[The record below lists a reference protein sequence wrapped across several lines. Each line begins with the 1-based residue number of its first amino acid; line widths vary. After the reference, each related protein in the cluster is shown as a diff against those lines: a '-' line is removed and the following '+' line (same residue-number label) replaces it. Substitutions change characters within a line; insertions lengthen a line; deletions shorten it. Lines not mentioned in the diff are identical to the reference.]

1 MQVSFILFIS
11 YLSLNILRFIY
22 LFFFITNLCY
32 IISGSRTLIHHHI
45 LTFHRGNN

>member
-11 YLSLNILRFIY
+11 YLSLNILRFFY
-22 LFFFITNLCY
+22 FFFITNLCY

-45 LTFHRGNN
+45 LTFHRRNN